1 MGLFGTFKQPML
13 PGMITGF
20 GGGTFNSDGTQVTG
34 GFGNRP
40 SGIEE
45 AAAYTGPAKKGGI
58 FGSGVKWQ
66 QIAGILG
73 DSLLAANGQGMP
85 YTKSVLAQR
94 QQENLLKRQAMEQQQ
109 ELQRQIALAEWKRAN
124 PEQTDT
130 QRNFEY
136 YSGLDPAQR
145 AQFDR
150 MRAGDPYVTTTLPN
164 KQIYSGPAS
173 GLGAALSGG
182 VSSDDQPGEEDGYV
196 YTPGPGGR
204 GNQANWKLKGGP
216 AGNGGGMFP

>member
-13 PGMITGF
+13 PGLITGF

-40 SGIEE
+40 AGIEE

-85 YTKSVLAQR
+85 YTQNMLQQR
-94 QQENLLKRQAMEQQQ
+94 QQENLLKRQALEQQQ
-109 ELQRQIALAEWKRAN
+109 ELARQIQLYDYKRNNPYPGDDSFTRALAAAGIMPGTPRYQELAARRAEMLTN
-124 PEQTDT
+124 PVQLIQDG
-130 QRNFEY
+130 Y
-136 YSGLDPAQR
+136 
-145 AQFDR
+145 
-150 MRAGDPYVTTTLPN
+150 
-164 KQIYSGPAS
+164 
-173 GLGAALSGG
+173 GG
-182 VSSDDQPGEEDGYV
+182 V
-196 YTPGPGGR
+196 TPYRPYGG
-204 GNQANWKLKGGP
+204 GNEAPPTAPVGKLRPLGGP